1 MKFNRIYLI
10 IIFEFFLFNSFIN
23 IISKPSY
30 NSYDYFNNSKYINIL
45 KKNIFNYIY
54 IKKRKRISH
63 INILYIKGSA
73 RLGNFFVCINN
84 AMIFCELFG
93 CKKIIIEN
101 NNIIFINHS
110 IFYQKYNF
118 TIEPNQTINCIA
130 NNCLILTNWIFFHL
144 DLKYIGNINR
154 LNILKKEIIK
164 NLPHVKSHKNDLFI
178 YIRSGDIF
186 GRYKETISTY
196 AQPPLCFYQNIL
208 KNFKFRNTYI
218 ISEDKLNPVIPH
230 LLKEYSFLKY
240 RKNKLKHDI
249 AYIANSYNIVS
260 AKSSLLISI
269 IKLNDNLKFLWEYDL
284 YLLSEKYIHLHH
296 SVYSFPYNYTIY
308 KMDPSSAYKKLMD
321 RWINSNEQREMMI
334 KEKCNNHFSIIGP
347 RI

>member
-1 MKFNRIYLI
+1 MC
-10 IIFEFFLFNSFIN
+10 
-23 IISKPSY
+23 
-30 NSYDYFNNSKYINIL
+30 
-45 KKNIFNYIY
+45 
-54 IKKRKRISH
+54 
-63 INILYIKGSA
+63 IKGSG
-73 RLGNFFVCINN
+73 RLGNFFICINN
-84 AMIFCELFG
+84 AIIFCELFG

-101 NNIIFINHS
+101 NNIIFINHT
-110 IFYQKYNF
+110 IFDPKYNI
-118 TIEPNQTINCIA
+118 TIEPNQEINCIV
-130 NNCLILTNWIFFHL
+130 NNCLILRNWFFFHL
-144 DLKYIGNINR
+144 DFKYIGNINR
-154 LNILKKEIIK
+154 LYILKKEVIN

-186 GRYKETISTY
+186 GRYKKTISTY

-218 ISEDKLNPVIPH
+218 ISEDKLNPVIPN

-284 YLLSEKYIHLHH
+284 YLLSEKYLHLHH
-296 SVYSFPYNYTIY
+296 SVYSFSYNYTIY
-308 KMDPSSAYKKLMD
+308 KMDPSSSYEKLMNP
-321 RWINSNEQREMMI
+321 WINSKEQREMMI
-334 KEKCNNHFSIIGP
+334 KEKCNNLYI
-347 RI
+347 